1 MSDAGN
7 PFLSISRPVAGARLR
22 LFCFP
27 HAGGA
32 ASLFRLWHA
41 GLPAGVEVC
50 GVQLPGREA
59 RWREEVFTD
68 VDALLAELIPAFAP
82 LLDVPFALFGHSMGA
97 LLAFELARELRRRR
111 LAAPVHLFTSG
122 RRAPQTR
129 ERGYD
134 IHQLPDAQFLDEIIQ
149 RYDGI
154 PQIILEEPELLRVY
168 LRALRADFALIET
181 HRYRA
186 EPPLACPVSV
196 VSGLDDTSV
205 TLDELLAWRVH
216 TDDDFRLELLPGG
229 HFYFH
234 KTSAQ
239 LLRSLS
245 RDIAPLLET

>member
-1 MSDAGN
+1 MSTVSN
-7 PFLSISRPVAGARLR
+7 PFLSIARPVGDARLR

-32 ASLFRLWHA
+32 ASLFRLWHT
-41 GLPAGVEVC
+41 GLPACVEVC

-59 RWREEVFTD
+59 RWREEVVTD
-68 VDALLAELIPAFAP
+68 AGALLDLLVPVIAP
-82 LLDVPFALFGHSMGA
+82 LFDVPFALFGHSMGA
-97 LLAFELARELRRRR
+97 LLAFELTRELRRRR
-111 LAAPVHLFTSG
+111 MPAPVHLFASG
-122 RRAPQTR
+122 RRAPQTPD
-129 ERGYD
+129 RGSD
-134 IHQLPDAQFLDEIIQ
+134 IHQLSDAEFLDAIRH

-186 EPPLACPVSV
+186 EPPLGCPVSV
-196 VSGLDDTSV
+196 VNSLDDPSV
-205 TLDELLAWRVH
+205 TLDELLAWRVQ
-216 TDDDFRLELLPGG
+216 TENFFRLELLPGD

-234 KTSAQ
+234 KNPAQ

-245 RDIAPLLET
+245 RDLAPLLET

>member
-1 MSDAGN
+1 MTAVGN
-7 PFLSISRPVAGARLR
+7 PFLSISRPVADARFR

-41 GLPAGVEVC
+41 GLPACVEVC

-59 RWREEVFTD
+59 RWREEVFTN
-68 VDALLAELIPAFAP
+68 VDALLGLLVPALAP

-97 LLAFELARELRRRR
+97 LLAFELTRELRRRG
-111 LAAPVHLFTSG
+111 LPAPAHLFASG
-122 RRAPQTR
+122 RRAPQTPD
-129 ERGYD
+129 RGYD
-134 IHQLPDAQFLDEIIQ
+134 IHQLSDAEFLDEIIT

-154 PQIILEEPELLRVY
+154 PQIILDEPELLRVY

-196 VSGLDDTSV
+196 VNSLDDPSV
-205 TLDELLAWRVH
+205 TLDELLAWRVQ
-216 TDDDFRLELLPGG
+216 TDNFFRLELLPGD

-234 KTSAQ
+234 KNPAQ

-245 RDIAPLLET
+245 RDLAPLLET